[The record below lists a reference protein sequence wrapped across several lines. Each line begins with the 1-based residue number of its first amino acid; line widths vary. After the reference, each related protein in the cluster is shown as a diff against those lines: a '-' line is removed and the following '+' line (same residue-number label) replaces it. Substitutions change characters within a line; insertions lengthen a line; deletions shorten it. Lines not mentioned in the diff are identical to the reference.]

1 MVSTDPKPAWIW
13 SLASGEMAKEIE
25 MVKSKS
31 ELILVPKIL
40 EIDEVPYFDLMVDHD
55 LEKVNRGSSLDKVLL
70 DCKISVKD
78 DVDQKS
84 TTYEWRPEES

>member
-1 MVSTDPKPAWIW
+1 MVSTDPKPACIW